1 MISAIAHK
9 ITAFILVF
17 ILFAHN
23 INTLV
28 IIGDF
33 IVNQDFIAKT
43 LCIQKENQKGCN
55 GKCQLRKELTE
66 NTSDSNPE
74 SPLQESKRVALDVF
88 CLSDINTI
96 ETGQIQVLP
105 PKEKSL
111 INTPRILKM
120 YLDIDTPPPNFRASF
135 L

>member
-1 MISAIAHK
+1 MLKAITHK

-43 LCIQKENQKGCN
+43 LCIQKEEQKGCN
-55 GKCQLRKELTE
+55 GKCQLRKELSE
-66 NTSDSNPE
+66 NNSDANNSDN
-74 SPLQESKRVALDVF
+74 PLQESKRMVLDAF
-88 CLSDINTI
+88 CLSTI
-96 ETGQIQVLP
+96 SNVESTFV
-105 PKEKSL
+105 SL
-111 INTPRILKM
+111 HILKLNTTFKTPKINNM
-120 YLDIDTPPPNFRASF
+120 YLEIDTPPPNFS
-135 L
+135 

>member
-1 MISAIAHK
+1 MLKAITHK

-43 LCIQKENQKGCN
+43 LCIQKEEQKGCN
-55 GKCQLRKELTE
+55 GKCQLRKELSE
-66 NTSDSNPE
+66 NNSDANNSDN
-74 SPLQESKRVALDVF
+74 PLQESKRMVLDAF
-88 CLSDINTI
+88 CLSTISNVESTFVSLHILKLNTI
-96 ETGQIQVLP
+96 FKT
-105 PKEKSL
+105 PKT
-111 INTPRILKM
+111 NNM
-120 YLDIDTPPPNFRASF
+120 YLEIDTPPPNFS
-135 L
+135 

>member
-28 IIGDF
+28 IVGDF
-33 IVNQDFIAKT
+33 IMNQDFIAKT
-43 LCIQKENQKGCN
+43 LCIQKEEQKGCN

-66 NTSDSNPE
+66 NSSN
-74 SPLQESKRVALDVF
+74 SNKTDNPLQETKRLTLDAF
-88 CLSDINTI
+88 CNYFVNGIENNNLAFTKAQPIFRLYNENQIDTYFDI
-96 ETGQIQVLP
+96 E
-105 PKEKSL
+105 
-111 INTPRILKM
+111 
-120 YLDIDTPPPNFRASF
+120 TPPPNFS
-135 L
+135 